1 MKQPRHSH
9 FQACLIVRQVARR
22 QGLYRLMK
30 THGAAQIL
38 SSSALAQAE
47 SPSLIAWLS
56 AYHFNWVNS
65 LLSCLDL
72 IAPFMTVASL
82 MAKTSSWGLILYLF
96 SVVYRFSASLQLH
109 FSTLV
114 PKVHMIDLLSLELL
128 VFASLPFLL
137 CMHVLVLVNMYS
149 P

>member
-30 THGAAQIL
+30 IHVATQIL
-38 SSSALAQAE
+38 SSSALALAE

-82 MAKTSSWGLILYLF
+82 MAKTSSSGLILYLF
-96 SVVYRFSASLQLH
+96 
-109 FSTLV
+109 
-114 PKVHMIDLLSLELL
+114 
-128 VFASLPFLL
+128 
-137 CMHVLVLVNMYS
+137 
-149 P
+149 